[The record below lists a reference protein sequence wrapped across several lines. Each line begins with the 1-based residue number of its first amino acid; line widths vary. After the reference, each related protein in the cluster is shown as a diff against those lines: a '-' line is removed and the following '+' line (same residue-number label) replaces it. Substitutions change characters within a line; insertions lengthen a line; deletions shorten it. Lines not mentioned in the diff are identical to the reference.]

1 MKGEKERD
9 ERRRM
14 GMRMRTRE
22 EILKERER
30 AIGMTPQF

>member
-14 GMRMRTRE
+14 GMRITRE